1 MDIKSFQNGNNGK
14 NSLYKGKTL
23 YLPVLRDK
31 ITDFKLLDKNS
42 IFTIIDSMETYIGT
56 TKIKKEKFGI
66 KGIYSQKQVHNTS
79 GKQNKL

>member
-1 MDIKSFQNGNNGK
+1 MDIKPFQNGHNGK
-14 NSLYKGKTL
+14 NPLY
-23 YLPVLRDK
+23 
-31 ITDFKLLDKNS
+31 
-42 IFTIIDSMETYIGT
+42 IIDNMETYIGT